1 MVERSTTKTI
11 KAIENVDID
20 VKEVDDLTFRI
31 IDRTI
36 LRSKAG
42 ILGSSS
48 AEMKAKGNIY
58 KKSSKMNV

>member
-36 LRSKAG
+36 LS
-42 ILGSSS
+42 L
-48 AEMKAKGNIY
+48 
-58 KKSSKMNV
+58 

>member
-36 LRSKAG
+36 LN
-42 ILGSSS
+42 LL
-48 AEMKAKGNIY
+48 N
-58 KKSSKMNV
+58 